1 MWIANYSGT
10 PLQST
15 RNRTHMGLSVAPA
28 SVDRRAGSTCV
39 VSRRPPRPACPL
51 GYESPPCRTSW
62 TGPVLAVPT
71 ASPPSG
77 PPRPPHTRPLPSA
90 GLRCRLCE
98 SVHSPAL
105 PCPGGAGGLCPPPRV
120 QGPLSPL
127 PPPRPASALLLERS
141 LQHLSGTHLG
151 CQERPGTYSSV
162 RGAACSFELQGDFV
176 NLYARTCDLWHAGH
190 CTWDAWICL
199 WGLISDAARSKPASL
214 VTPKMGPA
222 TRRCLL

>member
-39 VSRRPPRPACPL
+39 ISRRPPRPACPL

-105 PCPGGAGGLCPPPRV
+105 PCPGGAGGLCPPAACPGAPQSPPTASSRLGSAARTQPPAPFWNPPRV
-120 QGPLSPL
+120 PGKT
-127 PPPRPASALLLERS
+127 RDLLLS
-141 LQHLSGTHLG
+141 Q
-151 CQERPGTYSSV
+151 
-162 RGAACSFELQGDFV
+162 RG
-176 NLYARTCDLWHAGH
+176 
-190 CTWDAWICL
+190 
-199 WGLISDAARSKPASL
+199 
-214 VTPKMGPA
+214 
-222 TRRCLL
+222 CLLLRAPGGLR